1 MRPYRAKAV
10 EYGVAPSS
18 GGRYVDVGTAGQTM
32 LLAADALRLGS
43 GPVTSFS
50 KAAVGAALNL
60 PGSLR
65 PEMIICLGHPD
76 ATSLRR

>member
-1 MRPYRAKAV
+1 
-10 EYGVAPSS
+10 
-18 GGRYVDVGTAGQTM
+18 M
-32 LLAADALRLGS
+32 LLAAHALRLGS

-76 ATSLRR
+76 RNEPPPMSRRRRLSWQDVTHWGRFEGDRRS